1 VERSVRERVI
11 IVGGGIAGLVC
22 ATELRE
28 RGREVLVLEA
38 SDAVGGRIRTDT
50 VDGFRVDR
58 GFQVL
63 LTAYP
68 TCREVLDIP
77 SLNLGRFEPGAMV
90 RVDGRFVR
98 IGDPLRR
105 PSTLLD
111 TAFAPVGGVADKLR
125 TLTLRRRSLGGE
137 IDDIWRRPAVPTLLR
152 LHEVGF
158 SSRMID
164 RFLRPFLGG
173 IFLEREL
180 DTSSRMLEFVW
191 RMFSTGAAALPADG
205 MGAITRQLADRLDHE
220 SIRCKSPVQ
229 SVTADSVT
237 LRDGEVL
244 NGSVVVV
251 AADASTAAELIPGLE
266 APTWRA
272 VTHLAFDAP
281 EAPVGGPW
289 LVLNGEG
296 HGPVNNL
303 CVPSEVCPSYAP
315 VGRSLVSVTVL
326 DDGGADDSAIEDGV
340 RQQLQDWF
348 GSIVEQWRLLTIQRV
363 RKALPGTSSWLHG
376 DATTAAPVH
385 HGIVLCGDAW
395 THPSIEGAVVSGKAA
410 ADHVTAGG

>member
-105 PSTLLD
+105 PSALLE

-125 TLTLRRRSLGGE
+125 TLTLRRRLP
-137 IDDIWRRPAVPTLLR
+137 RRR
-152 LHEVGF
+152 
-158 SSRMID
+158 D
-164 RFLRPFLGG
+164 RR
-173 IFLEREL
+173 
-180 DTSSRMLEFVW
+180 
-191 RMFSTGAAALPADG
+191 
-205 MGAITRQLADRLDHE
+205 
-220 SIRCKSPVQ
+220 
-229 SVTADSVT
+229 
-237 LRDGEVL
+237 
-244 NGSVVVV
+244 
-251 AADASTAAELIPGLE
+251 
-266 APTWRA
+266 
-272 VTHLAFDAP
+272 HLATTPGAGDRA
-281 EAPVGGPW
+281 ASRDRV
-289 LVLNGEG
+289 LVR
-296 HGPVNNL
+296 
-303 CVPSEVCPSYAP
+303 A
-315 VGRSLVSVTVL
+315 
-326 DDGGADDSAIEDGV
+326 
-340 RQQLQDWF
+340 
-348 GSIVEQWRLLTIQRV
+348 
-363 RKALPGTSSWLHG
+363 
-376 DATTAAPVH
+376 
-385 HGIVLCGDAW
+385 
-395 THPSIEGAVVSGKAA
+395 
-410 ADHVTAGG
+410 

>member
-105 PSTLLD
+105 PSAVAAE

-125 TLTLRRRSLGGE
+125 TLDPAKTSPRRSRSTTSG
-137 IDDIWRRPAVPTLLR
+137 DDPRCQRSSGCTRSVSRPA
-152 LHEVGF
+152 
-158 SSRMID
+158 
-164 RFLRPFLGG
+164 
-173 IFLEREL
+173 
-180 DTSSRMLEFVW
+180 
-191 RMFSTGAAALPADG
+191 
-205 MGAITRQLADRLDHE
+205 
-220 SIRCKSPVQ
+220 
-229 SVTADSVT
+229 
-237 LRDGEVL
+237 
-244 NGSVVVV
+244 
-251 AADASTAAELIPGLE
+251 
-266 APTWRA
+266 
-272 VTHLAFDAP
+272 
-281 EAPVGGPW
+281 
-289 LVLNGEG
+289 
-296 HGPVNNL
+296 
-303 CVPSEVCPSYAP
+303 
-315 VGRSLVSVTVL
+315 
-326 DDGGADDSAIEDGV
+326 
-340 RQQLQDWF
+340 
-348 GSIVEQWRLLTIQRV
+348 
-363 RKALPGTSSWLHG
+363 
-376 DATTAAPVH
+376 
-385 HGIVLCGDAW
+385 
-395 THPSIEGAVVSGKAA
+395 
-410 ADHVTAGG
+410 